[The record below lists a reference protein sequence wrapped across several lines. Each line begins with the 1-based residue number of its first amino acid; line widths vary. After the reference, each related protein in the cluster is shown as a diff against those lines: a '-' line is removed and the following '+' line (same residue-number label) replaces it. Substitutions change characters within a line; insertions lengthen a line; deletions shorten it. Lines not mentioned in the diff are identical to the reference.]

1 MAVYGRKRKMS
12 GYVKLFMTL
21 MLLAGLGYGYYKIE
35 EFRNRINDDKILA
48 QSVLKDKKFAA
59 TVQEINVGKISA
71 YLLEEH
77 SNPIISISFVFKNA
91 GTAYEPEQQQGL
103 ANILADMLLQGT
115 RNYSNENF
123 KDTSEE
129 YGVKIG
135 YDAGKDS
142 FGGSLSY
149 PKANEKTA
157 INLFRETLY
166 APAFREKY
174 LELSKM
180 QLLKALQMANERPE
194 RVLSNKFAEFMF
206 GGHPY
211 SRPGIGRAQDIETLT
226 ADDLRQY
233 MQTHFAQDNLIV
245 GIAGDINAEETKNLL
260 NNLFGKLPQISE
272 TKALKPLDVVTSG
285 DSQHI
290 ERNMPQTIVH
300 FAAKGTYRDSLDF
313 YPLYMA
319 NYIFGEAGLN
329 SRLNKVIR
337 EKEGLTYGIYTGLS
351 ISDASALIVGS
362 YSATTENYAKV
373 QDLLFEQWRKMAAE
387 GVSEKELQQAKDAQ
401 LASYN
406 LRFASIENIADMLVM
421 MQKFELG
428 IDFLDK
434 RNDYIRGVTLREVNA
449 AAKKYFSDLPDFVS
463 IGKQIKENK

>member
-59 TVQEINVGKISA
+59 AVQEINVGKISA

-211 SRPGIGRAQDIETLT
+211 SRSGIGRAQDIEALT

-260 NNLFGKLPQISE
+260 NNLFGKLPQASE

-428 IDFLDK
+428 IDFLNK

>member
-1 MAVYGRKRKMS
+1 MS

-59 TVQEINVGKISA
+59 AVQEINVGKISA

-211 SRPGIGRAQDIETLT
+211 SRPGIGRAQDIEALT

-233 MQTHFAQDNLIV
+233 MQTHFVQDNLIV

-260 NNLFGKLPQISE
+260 NNLFGKLPQASE
-272 TKALKPLDVVTSG
+272 TKALNPLDVVTSG